1 MKKICFFVGAFFFSI
16 WTAQAL
22 SQKEKNIA
30 IISANTVT
38 GDSTKLQEIL
48 DFVLDE
54 KILSINEIKEIFLQ
68 LYIYC
73 GFPKCL
79 VGMNTLYETLQ
90 KKKIL
95 EDGGVEAK
103 QLPFY
108 VDKYKYGENMRAK
121 FFEDQSIYKNI
132 VPDLYTLLTTHLYA
146 DVFSRGVLTNE
157 EREIVTVVALN
168 FNGLYQQS
176 PWVLDKIPQHID
188 LSKEKTRKI
197 VELVS
202 GIKGSIRK
210 NVLFGWG
217 RKTKCE
223 FVKSRDNQGNC
234 YVNTLSDRG
243 IIIKNIIIDA
253 GDDFEWNNGEKIFII
268 TNGKGVYRCSKPKAQ
283 RKLKRGVV
291 LHLVGEGRH
300 YISAASNSSLSFLWI
315 YKDEK

>member
-1 MKKICFFVGAFFFSI
+1 MKKIYFFIGAIFFGI
-16 WTAQAL
+16 WTVQAL

-38 GDSTKLQEIL
+38 GDSIKLQEIL
-48 DFVLDE
+48 DFVLDK
-54 KILSINEIKEIFLQ
+54 KILSVNEIKEIFLQ

-90 KKKIL
+90 KKKIV
-95 EDGGVEAK
+95 ENDVVEAK

-121 FFEDQSIYKNI
+121 FFEDQSIYKDV
-132 VPDLYTLLTTHLYA
+132 VPDLYALLTIHLYA
-146 DVFSRGVLTNE
+146 DIFSRGVLTNE

-168 FNGLYQQS
+168 FNGLYQQR
-176 PWVLDKIPQHID
+176 PWGLDRIPRHIE
-188 LSKEKTRKI
+188 LSEEKTRKI

-223 FVKSRDNQGNC
+223 FVKSRNNQGNC

-243 IIIKNIIIDA
+243 IIIKNIVIDA
-253 GDDFEWNNGEKIFII
+253 GDGFEWNTGEKIVIV
-268 TNGKGVYRCSKPKAQ
+268 TSGEGVYRDSKPKTQ

>member
-1 MKKICFFVGAFFFSI
+1 MKKIYFFIGTIFFNV
-16 WTAQAL
+16 WTVQAL

-38 GDSTKLQEIL
+38 GDSIKLQEIL
-48 DFVLDE
+48 TFVLDK
-54 KILSINEIKEIFLQ
+54 KILSIKEIKEIFLQ
-68 LYIYC
+68 LYVYC

-79 VGMNTLYETLQ
+79 VGMNTLYEILQ
-90 KKKIL
+90 KREIIK
-95 EDGGVEAK
+95 DDGVEAK

-121 FFEDQSIYKNI
+121 FFEDQSIYKDI
-132 VPDLYTLLTTHLYA
+132 VPDLYALLTTHLYA
-146 DVFSRGVLTNE
+146 DIFSRGVLTNE

-168 FNGLYQQS
+168 FNGLYQQR
-176 PWVLDKIPQHID
+176 PWGLDKIPQHID

-197 VELVS
+197 IELVS

-210 NVLFGWG
+210 NVLFGCG
-217 RKTKCE
+217 KKTKCE
-223 FVKSRDNQGNC
+223 FVKSRDNRGNC

-253 GDDFEWNNGEKIFII
+253 GDDFEWNNGEKIVII
-268 TNGKGVYRCSKPKAQ
+268 TNGNGVYRDSKPKTQ

-291 LHLVGEGRH
+291 LHLGSEGRH
-300 YISAASNSSLSFLWI
+300 RISATSNSSLSFLWI
-315 YKDEK
+315 YRGRK